1 VSWGYYGGETSTTA
15 TGGMKH
21 AAVRRLVAVAFVAAL
36 GCARPHTGA
45 AKLPAPSQSTTVG
58 AGDLFE
64 VFVLGEKDLPKEY
77 RIQPDGTINFPYL
90 DRLTVAGLEP
100 QQIEELIKAGLEEKK
115 ILQNPQVSLIVR
127 QYNSKKVSIVGAVQK
142 PGSLPWTEGMKLVD
156 AISLSGGL
164 TSLADGDHVRITR
177 VVANNKTVT
186 ATVSIDDITDGK
198 LADVP
203 LQAGDTIKVEA
214 RVF

>member
-1 VSWGYYGGETSTTA
+1 
-15 TGGMKH
+15 MKRPTVRCL
-21 AAVRRLVAVAFVAAL
+21 AALVVVFVVAL
-36 GCARPHTGA
+36 GCSHPHPGPA
-45 AKLPAPSQSTTVG
+45 NLPAPSQSTTVG

-64 VFVLGEKDLPKEY
+64 VSVLGEKDLPKEY
-77 RIQPDGTINFPYL
+77 RVQPDGTVDFPYL

-100 QQIEELIKAGLEEKK
+100 QQIEELIKTGLEERK
-115 ILQNPQVSLIVR
+115 ILQKPQVTLIVK

-164 TSLADGDHVRITR
+164 TALADGDHVRITR
-177 VVANNKTVT
+177 LVANSKTVT
-186 ATVSIDDITDGK
+186 ATVSVDDITDGK
-198 LADVP
+198 LPDVP
-203 LQAGDTIKVEA
+203 LQAGDTIKVDQ